1 MTSTVTT
8 TAPATPTRVRTALIW
23 VVQVGLASQF
33 VAGGL
38 LKLAGDPQMT
48 AMFAEIGA
56 GQWLRFVVGVLELAG
71 AVGLVVPR
79 LAVPAAGGIV
89 ALMLGAT
96 ATNIVVLGSSPVM
109 PLVFLVLAVAVAAL
123 RRHNR

>member
-1 MTSTVTT
+1 MSTTVTT
-8 TAPATPTRVRTALIW
+8 TAPAAPTRVRTAISW

-33 VAGGL
+33 VVGGL
-38 LKLAGDPQMT
+38 LKLAGDEQMT
-48 AMFAEIGA
+48 VMFAEIGA

-79 LAVPAAGGIV
+79 LAVAAACGIV
-89 ALMLGAT
+89 ALMVGAT

-109 PLVFLVLAVAVAAL
+109 PLVFLVLALAVAVL
-123 RRHNR
+123 RRNRR